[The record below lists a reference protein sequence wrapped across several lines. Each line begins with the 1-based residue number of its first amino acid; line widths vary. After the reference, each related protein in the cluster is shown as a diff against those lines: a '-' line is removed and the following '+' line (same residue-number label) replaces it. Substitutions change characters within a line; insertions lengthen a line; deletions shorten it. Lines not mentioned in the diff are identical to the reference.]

1 MWFPILV
8 YAAMGAFA
16 VGLFW
21 LFRLVAPSAPQMP
34 GLLFFVAC
42 VVVYVTAMRYSNR
55 R

>member
-8 YAAMGAFA
+8 YAAMAAIA

-21 LFRLVAPSAPQMP
+21 LFRLVAPSAPHMP

-42 VVVYVTAMRYSNR
+42 VVVYVTATHYSNR